1 MRKTFIIILLIFF
14 TFLGGIFII
23 YHEKNGFTNGIK
35 NILPK
40 DFKGIAK
47 KVIRVVLN
55 NFDTNFK
62 LIETT
67 TRKSEQNKEY
77 LIREFNNPILNFQG
91 PRAYLSL
98 LNNNFFTKNEGIK
111 GV

>member
-62 LIETT
+62 LI
-67 TRKSEQNKEY
+67 
-77 LIREFNNPILNFQG
+77 
-91 PRAYLSL
+91 
-98 LNNNFFTKNEGIK
+98 
-111 GV
+111 